1 MVVILYFLICFGF
14 MICGFLWIEHLF
26 TTSWWVSKF
35 PTYKVSKQQMC
46 AYLQVAYQHN
56 LIDKATNF
64 FGVMCYIPKEDK
76 GEEVMAL
83 ISTRLLDH
91 KIKHEITRKEEE

>member
-1 MVVILYFLICFGF
+1 MVITLCFLICFGL
-14 MICGFLWIEHLF
+14 MIYGFWWIEHLY

-35 PTYKVSKQQMC
+35 PTYEVNNQRMC

-64 FGVMCYIPKEDK
+64 FGVMCYIPKENK
-76 GEEVMAL
+76 KEEVMAL
-83 ISTRLLDH
+83 ISMRLLDH
-91 KIKHEITRKEEE
+91 KIKLETTRKEK

>member
-1 MVVILYFLICFGF
+1 MVLLLCFLLCLGCMIYGF
-14 MICGFLWIEHLF
+14 WWIEHLY

-35 PTYKVSKQQMC
+35 STYEVSQQRMC

-64 FGVMCYIPKEDK
+64 FGVMCYIPKESK
-76 GEEVMAL
+76 EEEVMAL
-83 ISTRLLDH
+83 ISARLLDY
-91 KIKHEITRKEEE
+91 KIKYEIKGKG